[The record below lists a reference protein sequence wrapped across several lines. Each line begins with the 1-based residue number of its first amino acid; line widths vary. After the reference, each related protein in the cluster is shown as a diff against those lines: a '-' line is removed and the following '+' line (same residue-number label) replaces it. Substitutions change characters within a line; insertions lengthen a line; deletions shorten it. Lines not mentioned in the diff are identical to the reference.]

1 MQVGGFLLLLWWGL
15 LKIGDIFIVSKMK
28 DTVIA
33 VVKLDQLQWL
43 VPFEYLLRFFTGQ
56 KCHLVI
62 IIGCP
67 LLQAKGGV
75 FIEYGFHFF
84 VIDFFNIKEKGF
96 SYCFCFWIF
105 AFQFIY

>member
-1 MQVGGFLLLLWWGL
+1 MQVGFLLLLWWGL
-15 LKIGDIFIVSKMK
+15 LIIGGIVIVSKMK
-28 DTVIA
+28 DIA
-33 VVKLDQLQWL
+33 IVVVELDQLQWL
-43 VPFEYLLRFFTGQ
+43 VPFQYLLRFFTGQ

-62 IIGCP
+62 IVGCP

-75 FIEYGFHFF
+75 FVEYGFHFF